1 MTITHR
7 GAPPKLTDDQLQE
20 TVDAIAAHG
29 SIAAAARVLKMAH
42 SCVSVRSR
50 QAAERGI
57 EAKCQRLLRGED
69 SAPGPGL
76 ALKGTS
82 TLYGEDGTVKL
93 QWVKTDKDR
102 RSSGDPARRAR
113 SDVRRN

>member
-1 MTITHR
+1 
-7 GAPPKLTDDQLQE
+7 
-20 TVDAIAAHG
+20 
-29 SIAAAARVLKMAH
+29 MAH

-93 QWVKTDKDR
+93 QWVKTDKDMEKLIEIQ
-102 RSSGDPARRAR
+102 RAALAAMC
-113 SDVRRN
+113 SEY